1 MDLDRE
7 LRRALARKSPAP
19 GFAGRVLKRIE
30 RRADSQVRPGAGLRT
45 RPTLAAAASLALVAI
60 TALFGAWGMHRHT
73 QGERAREQ
81 VLLAMRIAG
90 TKVHAAQ
97 EHVREIGTR

>member
-1 MDLDRE
+1 MDLDRA

-19 GFAGRVLKRIE
+19 GFAGRVLRRIE
-30 RRADSQVRPGAGLRT
+30 RDKTPT
-45 RPTLAAAASLALVAI
+45 RRHLSAAASLALVAI
-60 TALFGAWGMHRHT
+60 LGAWGMHRHT

-90 TKVHAAQ
+90 AKVHVAQ
-97 EHVREIGTR
+97 EHVSAIGTR

>member
-19 GFAGRVLKRIE
+19 GFAGRVLNRIE
-30 RRADSQVRPGAGLRT
+30 REQAPGWRNRRSLS
-45 RPTLAAAASLALVAI
+45 AAASLALVAI
-60 TALFGAWGMHRHT
+60 LGAWGMHRHA

>member
-7 LRRALARKSPAP
+7 FRRALARKSPAP

-30 RRADSQVRPGAGLRT
+30 RAQAPRWRQVS
-45 RPTLAAAASLALVAI
+45 AAASLALVAI
-60 TALFGAWGMHRHT
+60 LGAWGMHRHA

-90 TKVHAAQ
+90 AKVHVAQ